1 MTMIGCL
8 HMCGGPVRHSGAN
21 RVIDIR
27 DSCPK
32 LERIFKS
39 AMLQDSLE
47 SFYELI
53 DTSDFFILALPGK
66 KYHRVQD
73 SIHSRDIITVSFIV
87 NDNDTIINFS
97 G

>member
-1 MTMIGCL
+1 MRIYSLFTTMTMIGCL

-32 LERIFKS
+32 LEKIFKS

-66 KYHRVQD
+66 KISQ
-73 SIHSRDIITVSFIV
+73 S
-87 NDNDTIINFS
+87 S
-97 G
+97 GFNTFQRHYNSVIYCQR